1 MSFLISNALA
11 DTASTAVTGPAGGA
25 GSLFMLVGFLVIFY
39 FLLWRPQAKRAKEH
53 NNLVAN
59 LKPGDEV
66 TTSGGLVGKINKIN
80 DDFIILTVADNINIT
95 LQKTAVSSVLPKGTL
110 KAS

>member
-11 DTASTAVTGPAGGA
+11 DTVTTAVAGPTGGA

-59 LKPGDEV
+59 LKSGDEV

-80 DDFIILTVADNINIT
+80 DDFIILTVAENVDIT
-95 LQKTAVSSVLPKGTL
+95 LQKSAVSSVLPKGTL
-110 KAS
+110 KAI